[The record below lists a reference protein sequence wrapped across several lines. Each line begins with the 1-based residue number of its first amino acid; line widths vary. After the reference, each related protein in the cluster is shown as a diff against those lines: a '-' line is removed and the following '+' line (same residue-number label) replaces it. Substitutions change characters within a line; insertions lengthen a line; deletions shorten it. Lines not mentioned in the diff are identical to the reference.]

1 MRSGIY
7 TPGYYA
13 AHEASERDC
22 DGAARE
28 GLLDSRAAYST
39 PTGAAGAANRPNHQR
54 GDTKMCN
61 AYDQW
66 LAHRK
71 KLAKRQQDQAAFER
85 RRFVL
90 YLLGACVGFMVFGAA
105 LNYYLTDIVYRAEGT
120 R

>member
-7 TPGYYA
+7 TPTYYR
-13 AHEASERDC
+13 AHEASEELRRGPDE
-22 DGAARE
+22 A
-28 GLLDSRAAYST
+28 LPL

-71 KLAKRQQDQAAFER
+71 NLAKRQQDQAAFER

-105 LNYYLTDIVYRAEGT
+105 LNYYLTDIVYRAEVSK
-120 R
+120 